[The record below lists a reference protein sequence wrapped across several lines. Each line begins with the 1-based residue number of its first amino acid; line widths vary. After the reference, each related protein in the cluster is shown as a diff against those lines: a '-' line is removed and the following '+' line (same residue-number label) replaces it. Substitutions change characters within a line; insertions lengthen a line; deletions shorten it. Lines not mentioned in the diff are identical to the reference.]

1 MRLDGDG
8 NYCWSAFPARSSS
21 TVETICSRIGAN
33 NKYELQVGPSLPDYV
48 SGCGTRN
55 DGIVCIVGEHADVS
69 VGRMLNQHCM
79 IVAVNK
85 SLGFMFVAP
94 MERVFTPPLPKE
106 ILWQTDYSS
115 VVIPNEKPQPPSTW
129 QMHLGPFVDV
139 LNTEEGT
146 HVIESFYDQ
155 ISGLKPTECSVES
168 IQRVQGE
175 I

>member
-1 MRLDGDG
+1 M
-8 NYCWSAFPARSSS
+8 
-21 TVETICSRIGAN
+21 
-33 NKYELQVGPSLPDYV
+33 
-48 SGCGTRN
+48 RN
-55 DGIVCIVGEHADVS
+55 DGIVIVGEHADVS
-69 VGRMLNQHCM
+69 VGQMLNQNCM

-85 SLGFMFVAP
+85 PLGVMFVAP
-94 MERVFTPPLPKE
+94 MERVFTPPLPKQ

-115 VVIPNEKPQPPSTW
+115 FVIPDDKPQSPSFW

-146 HVIESFYDQ
+146 DVIESFYDQ
-155 ISGLKPTECSVES
+155 LSGLKPTECSVES